1 MGGLSESERRR
12 LLASANRRRFAKGAV
27 VFHEGDVGEVLH
39 LIETGRYAT
48 RMTAPSGDVVTLAI
62 LGPGDFFGERALMD
76 PAARRGATVTTLEAG
91 ETLSIGRDQFEELR
105 RTNPSVDRFLVAL
118 FAFQAKRLSEELI
131 EALHVPA
138 DRRVLRRLLA
148 AARTWGNGQRP
159 AATVPLTQEDL
170 ASLAGTTRQTVNQ
183 VLRDAETSGL
193 LTTSRGR
200 IEILD
205 ADGLATRAG
214 T

>member
-1 MGGLSESERRR
+1 MSGLADTERRR
-12 LLASANRRRFAKGAV
+12 LLASANRRRFTKGDV
-27 VFHEGDVGEVLH
+27 VFHEGDLGEVLH
-39 LIETGRYAT
+39 LVETGRFAT
-48 RMTAPSGDVVTLAI
+48 RMTAPSGDIVTLAI

-76 PAARRGATVTTLEAG
+76 PAARRTATVTALEAG

-105 RTNPSVDRFLVAL
+105 QAHPSVDRFLVAL
-118 FAFQAKRLSEELI
+118 FALQAKRLSDELI

-138 DRRVLRRLLA
+138 ERRVLRRLQA
-148 AARTWGNGQRP
+148 AARTWGTPETP
-159 AATVPLTQEDL
+159 ATLVPLTQDDL

-183 VLRDAETSGL
+183 VLRDAEAGGL
-193 LTTSRGR
+193 VATARGR

-205 ADGLATRAG
+205 PDGLAARAR